1 MINNKKIPQLRFR
14 GFTDNWETKTLG
26 EIFQYERP
34 DPYIV
39 KNDTYSDLNKTPVL
53 TANKAFILGYTN
65 ETRTYHSTSIIFDDF
80 TLDNK
85 YVDFPYMVKSSAI
98 KILTIKD
105 PLKDSLL
112 FAYEL
117 LNLTK
122 IEIMGHARHY
132 ISVVQPTKV
141 YSTHIKEQEKIG
153 NFFQKLD
160 TLIELRQ
167 QELIKL
173 KNIKKAMLSKLF
185 PQNGSLTPQLRFR
198 GFTDNWETKTLGEIS
213 SYRRGSFPQPY
224 GYKKWYNGI
233 DSASFVQVVDVGF
246 GLRLTE
252 NTKQLISKLAQPKSV
267 FAPKGTVVVTLQGSI
282 GRVALTQYDAFYDRT
297 ILIFENYTIPINT
310 RFWAYSIQEKFA
322 IEKKRAPGGTI
333 KTITKEALS
342 LFLIFLPSE
351 KEQEKIGNFFQK
363 LDTLIEL
370 RQQELIKLKNIKKA
384 YLDKMFI

>member
-1 MINNKKIPQLRFR
+1 MNWQGLIMINNKKIPQLRFR
-14 GFTDNWETKTLG
+14 GFTDDWETKTLGDVGTVAMNKRIFKYQTSDTGEIPFYKIGTFGKEADSFITRELFQEYKNKYSYPKVGNILISASGSIGKTVEYKGKDEYFQDSNIVWLNHNDDIEDSFLKQFYTFVKWSGLEGSTIKRLYNKNILETEIYTPYLQEQEKIGNFFQKLDTLIELRQQELIKLKNIKKAMLSKLFPQNGSLTPQLRFRGFTDDWETKTLG

-173 KNIKKAMLSKLF
+173 KNIKKA
-185 PQNGSLTPQLRFR
+185 
-198 GFTDNWETKTLGEIS
+198 
-213 SYRRGSFPQPY
+213 
-224 GYKKWYNGI
+224 
-233 DSASFVQVVDVGF
+233 
-246 GLRLTE
+246 
-252 NTKQLISKLAQPKSV
+252 
-267 FAPKGTVVVTLQGSI
+267 
-282 GRVALTQYDAFYDRT
+282 
-297 ILIFENYTIPINT
+297 
-310 RFWAYSIQEKFA
+310 
-322 IEKKRAPGGTI
+322 
-333 KTITKEALS
+333 
-342 LFLIFLPSE
+342 
-351 KEQEKIGNFFQK
+351 
-363 LDTLIEL
+363 
-370 RQQELIKLKNIKKA
+370 